1 MIVKTMVTCALYI
14 AILYFPVFL
23 RCVTY
28 LCITIYNHIYILI
41 YIYIFTYYIYYTYT
55 CSYIYIYIYICVC
68 VRVVLLCPLHVPSN
82 PAKRNPEPST
92 HRTYTPTTVSVTKNL
107 IRLK

>member
-1 MIVKTMVTCALYI
+1 M
-14 AILYFPVFL
+14 
-23 RCVTY
+23 
-28 LCITIYNHIYILI
+28 
-41 YIYIFTYYIYYTYT
+41 
-55 CSYIYIYIYICVC
+55 CVC
-68 VRVVLLCPLHVPSN
+68 VRVVLPCPLHVPSN